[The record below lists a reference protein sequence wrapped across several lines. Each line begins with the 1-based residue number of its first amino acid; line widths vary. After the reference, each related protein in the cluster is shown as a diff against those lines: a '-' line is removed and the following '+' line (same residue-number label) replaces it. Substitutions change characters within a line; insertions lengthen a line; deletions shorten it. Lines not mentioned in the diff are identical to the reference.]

1 MVYTPYIALVC
12 SYIIYCIE
20 FKHFEWTI
28 TPTYWLDQWIHCFP
42 YICRYFL
49 LSLSLSISFSRFL
62 SSSLSTGVN
71 QRFGTCCTLF
81 RLLVNTGVFQHR
93 LRSHHLAARLIEF
106 ALWLT
111 LTCTYHLLHLL
122 LLLRH
127 RYENVRN
134 IFVEYIY
141 IYIFVFVVIFSN

>member
-42 YICRYFL
+42 YICRYFA
-49 LSLSLSISFSRFL
+49 IAFAFAFAVSFVIAFDWGEPMFWHML
-62 SSSLSTGVN
+62 YFV
-71 QRFGTCCTLF
+71 

-111 LTCTYHLLHLL
+111 LTCTFHLLLLLLHLL
-122 LLLRH
+122 LRH
-127 RYENVRN
+127 ENVRN

-141 IYIFVFVVIFSN
+141 IFVFVVIFSN